1 MLMLLSKALPGFAD
15 VHLLI
20 RKCVSSPNV
29 GFNSWTCDLIQ

>member
-1 MLMLLSKALPGFAD
+1 MHMLLLKALPKFAN

-29 GFNSWTCDLIQ
+29 GFSNWTCDLIQ